1 MSCELSER
9 AMTQARAV
17 GTIGALPIENISMNN
32 VQLLCAIAAIVLGA
46 ILMYGIGYVSG
57 RLYGY
62 RQGLVKGEKLSG
74 QVQHLKGM
82 TDGYVMALQHTP
94 GQRNEYMNNVLLKIG
109 ALTPAEIEAE
119 RQRRFRVRAEG

>member
-1 MSCELSER
+1 
-9 AMTQARAV
+9 
-17 GTIGALPIENISMNN
+17 MNN
-32 VQLLCAIAAIVLGA
+32 VQILCAIAAIVIGA

-57 RLYGY
+57 RLHGY